1 MKEGEVQMGKSRA
14 TKPTRDQKAIIAAAG
29 LDWLDWL
36 VVSESDKALHIVSR
50 SAGESRT
57 LEKPLRVGRPSQR
70 HK

>member
-1 MKEGEVQMGKSRA
+1 MGKSRA
-14 TKPTRDQKAIIAAAG
+14 TKPTHDQKVVIADAG
-29 LDWLDWL
+29 LIWQNWL

-70 HK
+70 HQ

>member
-1 MKEGEVQMGKSRA
+1 MGKSRA
-14 TKPTRDQKAIIAAAG
+14 TKPTHDQKVVIADAG
-29 LDWLDWL
+29 LIWQNWL